1 MLDVRLAG
9 LLNYVKSLVFSEYFN
24 KITVPSALNRL
35 EPSTDFW
42 RNLDM
47 KKDAVLERDGW
58 VGPLEYLLGTLDS
71 QLTHVATKK
80 GKVTSNAVGVRGNQE
95 PLDYWM
101 AAGMLLVMFDN

>member
-9 LLNYVKSLVFSEYFN
+9 LLKFEKKFPFKLIRINYSTIVLNFSYVKSLVFSEYFN

-47 KKDAVLERDGW
+47 SSLI
-58 VGPLEYLLGTLDS
+58 S
-71 QLTHVATKK
+71 
-80 GKVTSNAVGVRGNQE
+80 
-95 PLDYWM
+95 
-101 AAGMLLVMFDN
+101 